1 QHLRL
6 IHSEL
11 CDLLREGS
19 QVLQNVG
26 VAIGLTDPILSP
38 SSFDPD
44 ENSWRV
50 RLMDTLEVQQR
61 RICNEQGGYFNI
73 RDGIFV
79 HIYPYLLSERQKLCL
94 VWLESI
100 GLRGGI
106 PIEPYPLSDECSSCF
121 CSSFGP
127 VAAVRTTPLNHC
139 FQGRTEESTM
149 IVISTIRVSDT
160 GRSMKTLNDP
170 WEIWSV
176 RRSSS
181 SITGARMNPRIIGP
195 IGIFTFFR
203 A

>member
-100 GLRGGI
+100 GLRGGAYQLSLI
-106 PIEPYPLSDECSSCF
+106 PSLMS
-121 CSSFGP
+121 
-127 VAAVRTTPLNHC
+127 VLL
-139 FQGRTEESTM
+139 
-149 IVISTIRVSDT
+149 VSAHP
-160 GRSMKTLNDP
+160 SAQL
-170 WEIWSV
+170 
-176 RRSSS
+176 RRCE
-181 SITGARMNPRIIGP
+181 RHL
-195 IGIFTFFR
+195 
-203 A
+203 